1 MRLPVCGL
9 PVPLSVNTIVP
20 RRSTPLAELTFVN
33 LTPTVHDCPG
43 VRVVP
48 VQVSCPATALKN
60 QVKRPPPG
68 ELTATPVTVI
78 CEVLVAL
85 FVNVTVPVPVLGLE
99 PAGKVIVSGFGVI
112 DTVARVATPV
122 PVSVTG
128 VGVTVAPV

>member
-1 MRLPVCGL
+1 MPVCGL
-9 PVPLSVNTIVP
+9 RAPLSVNTIVP
-20 RRSTPLAELTFVN
+20 GRSTPLAELTLVN
-33 LTPTVHDCPG
+33 RTPTVHDCPG
-43 VRVVP
+43 ARVVP
-48 VQVSCPATALKN
+48 VQVSCPTTALKN
-60 QVKRPPPG
+60 QVKRPLPVP

-99 PAGKVIVSGFGVI
+99 PAGKVIVSGLGAI